1 MTDQVIKTLTDPAFL
16 IALLVG
22 IAVFATVFT
31 VLPAFGGNQL
41 KARMKSVALE
51 REELRAKQRA
61 WLAANADRRNKGGLR
76 EEQSIGMRN
85 IVEKLDLR
93 RLLADEGTM
102 RQLRMAGFRGQNPLT
117 KFLFFRLVLPFA
129 GLVLAVFIV
138 FGLGYLADKPM
149 MVKVLVCVVAA
160 YAGFYMPVLYVSN
173 RATKRKQSIQMAWP
187 DALDL
192 MLICVE
198 SGMSVEAAMR
208 KVAEEIGAQSVELA
222 EEFVL
227 TNAELSFLQERRQA
241 YENLSTRTGL
251 ESVKSVAQALI
262 QAERYGTPVAHA
274 LRVLASESRDMR
286 LNEAEKKAAALPP
299 KLTVPMI
306 LFFLPVLFAII
317 LGPAGIQ
324 ISQRGLFG
332 DRTTSSSDTNNQ

>member
-1 MTDQVIKTLTDPAFL
+1 MTEQVIKTLTDPSFL

-31 VLPAFGGNQL
+31 LLPAFGGDPL

-51 REELRAKQRA
+51 RDELRAKQRA
-61 WLAANADRRNKGGLR
+61 RLAAEADRRRSGLR
-76 EEQSIGMRN
+76 EQQSTGMRH
-85 IVEKLDLR
+85 IVDKLDLR
-93 RLLADEGTM
+93 RALADESTT
-102 RQLRMAGFRGQNPLT
+102 QKLRMAGFRGQNPLT

-129 GLVLAVFIV
+129 GFALAAAYIFVL
-138 FGLGYLADKPM
+138 GTLGDKPLFM
-149 MVKVLVCVVAA
+149 KLFVCVLAA
-160 YAGFYMPVLYVSN
+160 YAGFYAPVLYVSN
-173 RATKRKQSIQMAWP
+173 RATKRKKSIQLAWP

-192 MLICVE
+192 LLICVE
-198 SGMSVEAAMR
+198 SGMSVEAALR
-208 KVAEEIGAQSVELA
+208 RVADEIGAQSVELA

-227 TNAELSFLQERRQA
+227 TNAELSYLQERRQA
-241 YENLSTRTGL
+241 YENLAGRTGL
-251 ESVKSVAQALI
+251 ESVKSVTQALI

-286 LNEAEKKAAALPP
+286 MNEAEKKAAALPP

-324 ISQRGLFG
+324 VSQHGIFG
-332 DRTTSSSDTNNQ
+332 DRPSASSPQ

>member
-1 MTDQVIKTLTDPAFL
+1 MTAQVVKTFTDPAFL

-31 VLPAFGGNQL
+31 LMPAFGGNTL
-41 KARMKSVALE
+41 KHRMKSVALE

-61 WLAANADRRNKGGLR
+61 RLAAEADRRRRGLR
-76 EEQSIGMRN
+76 EEQSLGMRS
-85 IVEKLDLR
+85 IVDRLDLR
-93 RLLADEGTM
+93 RALADEGTL
-102 RQLRMAGFRGQNPLT
+102 QKLKEAGFRGQNPLT

-129 GLVLAVFIV
+129 GFALAAVYIFVLG
-138 FGLGYLADKPM
+138 GLPDKPTF
-149 MVKVLVCVVAA
+149 VKLFVCVLGA
-160 YAGFYMPVLYVSN
+160 YAGFYAPNLYVSN
-173 RATKRKQSIQMAWP
+173 RSTKRKKSIQTAWP

-198 SGMSVEAAMR
+198 SGMSVEAALR
-208 KVAEEIGAQSVELA
+208 RVADEVGAQSVALA

-227 TNAELSFLQERRQA
+227 TNAELSYLQDRKIA
-241 YENLSTRTGL
+241 YENLASRTGL
-251 ESVKSVAQALI
+251 ESVKSVSQALV

-286 LNEAEKKAAALPP
+286 MNAAEKKAAALPP

-324 ISQRGLFG
+324 VSQRGIFG
-332 DRTTSSSDTNNQ
+332 DQHSSSSQ